1 VKAVDLIV
9 EGEASGCDHHTDGR
23 GFAKCNIEKGL
34 ETLEGLI
41 SSLGGG
47 VNGAFAAGT
56 GVPTVADMLLVPQL
70 YNAGRF
76 NIDLARCA
84 FCLLLLPAVL

>member
-1 VKAVDLIV
+1 MKAVDLVV
-9 EGEASGCDHHTDGR
+9 EGEASGCEHHTDGR

-34 ETLEGLI
+34 ETLEGLV

-47 VNGAFAAGT
+47 VNGLFAAGT
-56 GVPTVADMLLVPQL
+56 ATPTVADMLVVPQL

-76 NIDLARCA
+76 NIDLARSAASLFLC
-84 FCLLLLPAVL
+84 